1 MFLLK
6 PMQAVKA
13 NHLGTEQ
20 NDSRLV
26 KSLNAYHI
34 LSVSHLSSTKASGL
48 YSEMSVKGKVL
59 AAVMLGIL
67 GLLGHISEMSVEN
80 VFKRVQH

>member
-13 NHLGTEQ
+13 NHLRTEQ

-34 LSVSHLSSTKASGL
+34 LSVTHLSSTKASGL
-48 YSEMSVKGKVL
+48 YSEISVKGEVFGTGCCD
-59 AAVMLGIL
+59 VGNFGSLGS
-67 GLLGHISEMSVEN
+67 HIRDVC
-80 VFKRVQH
+80 